1 MTGQQLSQ
9 TGAGNA
15 GSAGASAAGRG
26 LDWLNLFVANIQ
38 TGFGPFIAVYLTT
51 QGWTQTHI
59 GFALS
64 LGTVT
69 ALVSQVPAGALVD
82 STRSK
87 SRIAAFSILV
97 FTASALLF
105 AVWPVPLFVYLAEA
119 LHGISGCT
127 LGPAIAAM
135 SLAIAGQSAFALRL
149 GRNARFAAIGN
160 GIGAAL
166 MGACG
171 YYVSARGVFFL
182 TAALTLPALAA
193 LVPLSALGDREGR
206 RGRQPPAR
214 REPLGRVLADRR
226 LVIFAICAMLFTLA
240 NAAMLPLAGI
250 ALTKRAGS
258 ESSLLIAACIVLPQ
272 LMVALLSPALGR
284 LAEARGRRP
293 VLLLGFCALPLR
305 GLLFAM
311 VTDPMLLVLVQVL
324 DGIAAACFG
333 VMVPLVA
340 SDIAGRSGGFNVS
353 LGFVGVAI
361 GIGGTLSTTLAG
373 LFAHAFGD
381 PTAFL
386 GLASIGLAAT
396 LLVWS
401 AMPETRPTEDP
412 TNSSAIHGISTAV
425 PSRGMA
431 TSPVHSLSLSR
442 QDERRASW
450 GSSHV
455 ESLTTAALRS
465 GPSEA

>member
-1 MTGQQLSQ
+1 MTASGS
-9 TGAGNA
+9 AMR
-15 GSAGASAAGRG
+15 GSAGVSAAGRG
-26 LDWLNLFVANIQ
+26 LDWLNLFVGNIQ
-38 TGFGPFIAVYLTT
+38 TGFGPFISVYLTT

-59 GFALS
+59 GLALS

-69 ALVSQVPAGALVD
+69 ALASQVPAGALVD
-82 STRSK
+82 AARSK
-87 SRIAAFSILV
+87 GRIATFSILV

-105 AVWPVPLFVYLAEA
+105 AVWPVPLSVYLAEV
-119 LHGISGCT
+119 LHGISSCT

-149 GRNARFAAIGN
+149 GRNARFASIGN

-171 YYVSARGVFFL
+171 YYVSERAVFFL

-193 LVPLSALGDREGR
+193 LVPLSALGDRERR

-240 NAAMLPLAGI
+240 NAAMLPLAGS
-250 ALTKRAGS
+250 ALTKQAGS

-272 LMVALLSPALGR
+272 LMVALLSPALGG

-311 VTDPMLLVLVQVL
+311 VTDPVLLVLVQVL

-340 SDIAGRSGGFNVS
+340 SDIAGRAGRFNVA

-373 LFAHAFGD
+373 WIADVFGD
-381 PTAFL
+381 SAAFL
-386 GLASIGLAAT
+386 GLSLVGAAAT

-401 AMPETRPTEDP
+401 AMPETRPTQ
-412 TNSSAIHGISTAV
+412 
-425 PSRGMA
+425 R
-431 TSPVHSLSLSR
+431 
-442 QDERRASW
+442 
-450 GSSHV
+450 
-455 ESLTTAALRS
+455 
-465 GPSEA
+465 